1 ICDRDQRVGF
11 ERARDG
17 CDLQGIERGRAGVPP
32 AQGRAGDAADLSSDR
47 VASKSTYL
55 RGRPGALGAEA
66 AGSPARGG
74 GDRLLGGAGDG
85 GATDGALGDVSHG
98 GSTGASRGQRGLPGR
113 TPGPEGIEVDGSETA
128 DTPPGG
134 RDRDVV
140 TIRKIES
147 CPPRGYVD
155 GPQTWA
161 TRRATPPSVGGRTQ
175 TTPARPSTTCC
186 R

>member
-47 VASKSTYL
+47 VASKGTYL

-85 GATDGALGDVSHG
+85 GVGDGTLGDVSHG

-113 TPGPEGIEVDGSETA
+113 APDPQGIEVDTSEAA
-128 DTPPGG
+128 DAPRGG
-134 RDRDVV
+134 RNPDVV
-140 TIRKIES
+140 TIRKFES

-161 TRRATPPSVGGRTQ
+161 RSLSENSICILKMGGM
-175 TTPARPSTTCC
+175 ARVFRP
-186 R
+186 